1 MFDMSNIVKYFYNL
15 KGSLTQKMK
24 ILWLFALMFFPT
36 PKTFVHLQNTL
47 RYFWWNPSAFHPCI
61 DSNTTDTFKAQKGSK
76 DIDIIVHVTSLV
88 QT

>member
-24 ILWLFALMFFPT
+24 ILWLFALMFFTT

-47 RYFWWNPSAFHPCI
+47 RYF
-61 DSNTTDTFKAQKGSK
+61 
-76 DIDIIVHVTSLV
+76 
-88 QT
+88 